1 MLNPE
6 SNKGYGESIRLD
18 SLSVSLGHAV
28 PKGRCANGMP
38 VNESVGQV
46 SPAIPEQMYEPQSDE
61 RQLTRRSVIAGCLL
75 GGIISCMNIY
85 MGLKIGWSFGGSLIA
100 AILGFGLFMALGRSL
115 SVLECNI
122 TQTAGSSAGTMA
134 SAAGLLAPIPAMQLL
149 GFEIPIAGLLVWGVS
164 VAYLGVFF
172 AVPLRRQMIEVDKLR
187 FPTGTAT
194 AETIL
199 AMFAKAQEAVVKART
214 LLWAGAFA
222 GAFTLLTYFVPQL
235 EMPPVETLGVS
246 ALAVAAA
253 WGFRLYF
260 GPMLFGAG
268 ILIGPRVGA
277 SLALGAIAA
286 WGILGPWVQS
296 QGWAPGA
303 VMSYT
308 DGPRGWLLWPGVA
321 IMVSEALTALAL
333 NWRTFVRT
341 FQGGSILGSSE
352 SSGEHIPTTWW
363 RNGLALAAVGTV
375 AVAWFL
381 FEIPVHLT
389 ILALVLSFVLAAVA
403 VRSTGET
410 DINPVGGMGK
420 VTQLVYGGVA
430 PGSIGTNLM
439 AAAITGAG
447 ASQAADMMQDLKTGR
462 LLGASPRRQ
471 FIAQLWGIAAGV
483 LFCIPAYL
491 LVTSAYPLGEDQ
503 LPAPAAFAWKAM
515 AELLTQGLDALPPH
529 AGAAVVIGAVFGAL
543 LPVLRRIPAL
553 APYLP
558 SGLAIGIAFIV
569 QAFYSLVIFF
579 GALALVAWRRA
590 NPSGAKRLS
599 FAVASGLVA
608 GEGLF
613 GIFKAAMTLL
623 GIPHL

>member
-1 MLNPE
+1 MIKSVE
-6 SNKGYGESIRLD
+6 SDAS
-18 SLSVSLGHAV
+18 AV
-28 PKGRCANGMP
+28 
-38 VNESVGQV
+38 
-46 SPAIPEQMYEPQSDE
+46 PEQMYSPGADE
-61 RQLTRRSVIAGCLL
+61 RQLTKRSIVAGCLL
-75 GGIISCMNIY
+75 GGVISCMNIY

-122 TQTAGSSAGTMA
+122 TQTSGSAAGTMA
-134 SAAGLLAPIPAMQLL
+134 SAAGLLAAVPAMSLL
-149 GFEIPIAGLLVWGVS
+149 GFEIPVPGLLLWGLS

-172 AVPLRRQMIEVDKLR
+172 AVPLRRQMIEVDRLR

-199 AMFAKAQEAVVKART
+199 AMFAKAQEAVDKARA
-214 LLWAGAFA
+214 LLWAGALA
-222 GAFTLLTYFVPQL
+222 GAFTLITYFAPQL
-235 EMPPVETLGVS
+235 EMPPAQWLGVP
-246 ALAVAAA
+246 ALAAAAA
-253 WGFRLYF
+253 WGFRIYF

-277 SLALGAIAA
+277 SLALGAIVS
-286 WGILGPWVQS
+286 WGLLGPWVQAN
-296 QGWAPGA
+296 GWAPGE

-341 FQGGSILGSSE
+341 FRGHRILGSSE
-352 SSGEHIPTTWW
+352 SGSGRIPTAWW
-363 RNGLALAAVGTV
+363 RNGLAAAAVGTI
-375 AVAWFL
+375 AAAWFL
-381 FEIPVHLT
+381 FDIPPHLT
-389 ILALVLSFVLAAVA
+389 LLALVLSFALAAVA

-420 VTQLVYGGVA
+420 VTQLAYGGLA

-483 LFCIPAYL
+483 LFCVPAYL
-491 LVTSAYPLGEDQ
+491 LVTAAYPLGGEQ
-503 LPAPAAFAWKAM
+503 LPAPAAFSWKAM
-515 AELLTQGLDALPPH
+515 AELLTQGLGSLPPH
-529 AGAAVVIGAVFGAL
+529 AEAAVAAGCAFGAL
-543 LPVLRRIPAL
+543 LAILRRIPAL
-553 APYLP
+553 APFLP
-558 SGLAIGIAFIV
+558 SGLAVGIAFIV

-579 GALALVAWRRA
+579 GSLALVAWQRIS
-590 NPSGAKRLS
+590 PSSAKKLS

-623 GIPHL
+623 GVPTL

>member
-1 MLNPE
+1 MNDVAAQAP
-6 SNKGYGESIRLD
+6 
-18 SLSVSLGHAV
+18 
-28 PKGRCANGMP
+28 PPAN
-38 VNESVGQV
+38 EQIY
-46 SPAIPEQMYEPQSDE
+46 SPLRDE
-61 RQLTRRSVIAGCLL
+61 RQLTARSIVAGCLL
-75 GGIISCMNIY
+75 GGIVSCMNIY

-100 AILGFGLFMALGRSL
+100 AILGFALFMSLGRSL

-122 TQTAGSSAGTMA
+122 TQTTGSAAGTMA
-134 SAAGLLAPIPAMQLL
+134 SAAGLLAAIPAMNLL
-149 GFEIPIAGLLVWGVS
+149 GFEIPLPGMFLWALSI
-164 VAYLGVFF
+164 AYLGVFF

-199 AMFAKAQEAVVKART
+199 AMFAKAQEAVDKARA
-214 LLWAGAFA
+214 LLWAGALA
-222 GAFTLLTYFVPQL
+222 GAFTLLTYFIPAL
-235 EMPPVETLGVS
+235 EMPPAEMLGIG
-246 ALAVAAA
+246 ALTVGAA

-277 SLALGAIAA
+277 SLALGAVVS
-286 WGILGPWVQS
+286 WGILGPWVQAN
-296 QGWAPGA
+296 GWAPGEI
-303 VMSYT
+303 MSYT

-321 IMVSEALTALAL
+321 IMVSEALTSLAL
-333 NWRTFVRT
+333 SWRTFIRAFRV
-341 FQGGSILGSSE
+341 SSVAGTSE
-352 SSGEHIPTTWW
+352 VAGERIPTAWW
-363 RNGLALAAVGTV
+363 RNGLAIAAVGTTI
-375 AVAWFL
+375 VAWYL
-381 FEIPVHLT
+381 FEIPPHLT
-389 ILALVLSFVLAAVA
+389 VVALVLSFALATVA

-420 VTQLVYGGVA
+420 VTQLVYGGLA
-430 PGSIGTNLM
+430 PGSLGTNLM
-439 AAAITGAG
+439 AAAVTGAG

-471 FIAQLWGIAAGV
+471 FIAQLWGIGAGV

-491 LVTSAYPLGEDQ
+491 LVTGAYPLGGAQ
-503 LPAPAAFAWKAM
+503 LPAPAAFSWKAM

-529 AGAAVVIGAVFGAL
+529 AEVAVAAGAAFGAL
-543 LPVLRRIPAL
+543 LSVLRRIPVL

-569 QAFYSLVIFF
+569 QAFYSLVIFL
-579 GALALVAWRRA
+579 GSLALVIWQRSS
-590 NPSGAKRLS
+590 PVSAKKLS

-623 GIPHL
+623 EVPTL

>member
-1 MLNPE
+1 M
-6 SNKGYGESIRLD
+6 
-18 SLSVSLGHAV
+18 
-28 PKGRCANGMP
+28 
-38 VNESVGQV
+38 NESAG
-46 SPAIPEQMYEPQSDE
+46 PAIAEVPEQIYKPEAAE
-61 RQLTRRSVIAGCLL
+61 RQLTTRSIVAGCLL
-75 GGIISCMNIY
+75 GGVVSCMNIY

-100 AILGFGLFMALGRSL
+100 AILGFGLFMAMGRSL

-122 TQTAGSSAGTMA
+122 TQTAGSAAGTMA
-134 SAAGLLAPIPAMQLL
+134 SAAGLLAAVPAMSLL
-149 GFEIPIAGLLVWGVS
+149 GFEIPVPGLLLWGLS

-199 AMFAKAQEAVVKART
+199 AMFAKAQEAIDKARA
-214 LLWAGAFA
+214 LLWAGAAA

-235 EMPPVETLGVS
+235 EMPPAELLGVS
-246 ALAVAAA
+246 ALATAAA
-253 WGFRLYF
+253 WGFRFYL
-260 GPMLFGAG
+260 GPLLFGAG
-268 ILIGPRVGA
+268 ILIGPRVGT
-277 SLALGAIAA
+277 SLALGAIFA
-286 WGILGPWVQS
+286 WGILGPWVQAE
-296 QGWAPGA
+296 GWAPGA
-303 VMSYT
+303 IMSYT

-341 FQGGSILGSSE
+341 FQGGQILGSSE
-352 SSGEHIPTTWW
+352 SGNERIPTSWW
-363 RNGLALAAVGTV
+363 RNGLAVAAVGTTI
-375 AVAWFL
+375 AAWYL
-381 FEIPVHLT
+381 FDIPPHLT
-389 ILALVLSFVLAAVA
+389 VLALVLSFALAAVA

-420 VTQLVYGGVA
+420 VTQLVYGGIA

-447 ASQAADMMQDLKTGR
+447 ASQSADMMQDLKTGR

-491 LVTSAYPLGEDQ
+491 LVTTAYPLGGEQ
-503 LPAPAAFAWKAM
+503 LPAPAAYSWKAM
-515 AELLTQGLDALPPH
+515 AELLTQGLGALPPH
-529 AGAAVVIGAVFGAL
+529 AEAAVAAGVAFGAL
-543 LPVLRRIPAL
+543 LPILRRFPRL

-558 SGLAIGIAFIV
+558 SGLAVGIAFIV

-579 GALALVAWRRA
+579 GAIALVAWQRISPA
-590 NPSGAKRLS
+590 SAKKLS

-623 GIPHL
+623 GVPTL

>member
-1 MLNPE
+1 MNDVIAEAPP
-6 SNKGYGESIRLD
+6 S
-18 SLSVSLGHAV
+18 
-28 PKGRCANGMP
+28 
-38 VNESVGQV
+38 VNEQIY
-46 SPAIPEQMYEPQSDE
+46 SPVADE
-61 RQLTRRSVIAGCLL
+61 RQLTARSIVAGCLL
-75 GGIISCMNIY
+75 GGIVSCMNIY

-100 AILGFGLFMALGRSL
+100 AILGFALFMSLGRSL

-122 TQTAGSSAGTMA
+122 TQTTGSAAGTMA
-134 SAAGLLAPIPAMQLL
+134 SAAGLLAAIPAMNLL
-149 GFEIPIAGLLVWGVS
+149 GFEIPLPGMFLWALSI
-164 VAYLGVFF
+164 AYLGVFF

-199 AMFAKAQEAVVKART
+199 AMFAKAQEAVDKARA
-214 LLWAGAFA
+214 LLWAGALA
-222 GAFTLLTYFVPQL
+222 GAFTLLTYFIPAL
-235 EMPPVETLGVS
+235 EMPPVEMLGIG
-246 ALAVAAA
+246 ALTVGAA

-277 SLALGAIAA
+277 SLALGAVVS
-286 WGILGPWVQS
+286 WGVLGPWVQANA
-296 QGWAPGA
+296 WAPGEI
-303 VMSYT
+303 MSYT

-321 IMVSEALTALAL
+321 IMVSEALTSLAL
-333 NWRTFVRT
+333 SWRTFIRAFKV
-341 FQGGSILGSSE
+341 SSVAWTSE
-352 SSGEHIPTTWW
+352 VIGERIPTAWW
-363 RNGLALAAVGTV
+363 RNGLAVAAVGTTV
-375 AVAWFL
+375 VAWYL
-381 FEIPVHLT
+381 FEIPPHLT
-389 ILALVLSFVLAAVA
+389 VVALVLSFALATVA

-420 VTQLVYGGVA
+420 VTQLVYGGLA
-430 PGSIGTNLM
+430 PGSLGTNLM
-439 AAAITGAG
+439 AAAVTGAG

-471 FIAQLWGIAAGV
+471 FIAQLWGIGAGV

-491 LVTSAYPLGEDQ
+491 LVTGAYPLGGEQ
-503 LPAPAAFAWKAM
+503 LPAPAAFSWKAM

-529 AGAAVVIGAVFGAL
+529 AEVAVAAGAAFGAL
-543 LPVLRRIPAL
+543 LSVLRRIPVL

-569 QAFYSLVIFF
+569 QAFYSLVIFL
-579 GALALVAWRRA
+579 GSLVLVIWQRSS
-590 NPSGAKRLS
+590 PVSAKRLS

-623 GIPHL
+623 GVPTL

>member
-1 MLNPE
+1 MN
-6 SNKGYGESIRLD
+6 D
-18 SLSVSLGHAV
+18 VSAHA
-28 PKGRCANGMP
+28 PPPAN
-38 VNESVGQV
+38 ERIY
-46 SPAIPEQMYEPQSDE
+46 SPLADE
-61 RQLTRRSVIAGCLL
+61 RQLTARSIVAGCLL
-75 GGIISCMNIY
+75 GGIVSCMNIY

-100 AILGFGLFMALGRSL
+100 AILGFALFMSLGRSL

-122 TQTAGSSAGTMA
+122 TQTTGSAAGTMA
-134 SAAGLLAPIPAMQLL
+134 SAAGLLAAIPAMNLL
-149 GFEIPIAGLLVWGVS
+149 GFEIPLPGMFLWALSI
-164 VAYLGVFF
+164 AYLGVFF

-199 AMFAKAQEAVVKART
+199 AMFAKAQEAVDKARA
-214 LLWAGAFA
+214 LLWAGALA
-222 GAFTLLTYFVPQL
+222 GAFTLLTYFIPAL
-235 EMPPVETLGVS
+235 EMPPAEMLGIG
-246 ALAVAAA
+246 ALTVGAA

-277 SLALGAIAA
+277 SLALGAVVS
-286 WGILGPWVQS
+286 WGILGPWVQAS
-296 QGWAPGA
+296 GWAPGEI
-303 VMSYT
+303 MSYT

-321 IMVSEALTALAL
+321 IMVSEALTSLAL
-333 NWRTFVRT
+333 SWRTFIRAFRV
-341 FQGGSILGSSE
+341 SSMAGTSE
-352 SSGEHIPTTWW
+352 AAGERIPTAWW
-363 RNGLALAAVGTV
+363 RNGLAVAAVGTTI
-375 AVAWFL
+375 VAWHL
-381 FEIPVHLT
+381 FEIPPHLT
-389 ILALVLSFVLAAVA
+389 LVALVLSFALATVA

-420 VTQLVYGGVA
+420 VTQLVYGGLA
-430 PGSIGTNLM
+430 PGSLGTNLM
-439 AAAITGAG
+439 AAAVTGAG

-471 FIAQLWGIAAGV
+471 FIAQLWGIGAGV

-491 LVTSAYPLGEDQ
+491 LVTGAYPLGGEQ
-503 LPAPAAFAWKAM
+503 LPAPAAFSWKAM

-529 AGAAVVIGAVFGAL
+529 AEVAVAGGAAFGAL
-543 LPVLRRIPAL
+543 LAVLRRIPVL

-569 QAFYSLVIFF
+569 QAFYSLVIFL
-579 GALALVAWRRA
+579 GSLALVIWQRSAPA
-590 NPSGAKRLS
+590 SAKKLS

-623 GIPHL
+623 GVPTL